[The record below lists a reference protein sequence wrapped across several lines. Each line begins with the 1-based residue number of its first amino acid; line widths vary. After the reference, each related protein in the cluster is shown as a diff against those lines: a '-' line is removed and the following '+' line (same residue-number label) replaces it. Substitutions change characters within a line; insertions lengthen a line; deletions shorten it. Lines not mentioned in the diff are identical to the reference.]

1 MQKQQGFKSGRGVLD
16 LSLPLD
22 IAARSQRQRIVA
34 AMIETCA
41 RKTFAETTIADIVG
55 AASISRTTFYKHFSD
70 KRACFDVAVEACIS
84 DMQAAAE
91 GTLAQT
97 DPPAEA
103 IRKGT
108 VAILELLADNPSLAQ
123 VALGEVVAVDPV
135 AAERYRELVIS
146 ALESCWTSADEKAH
160 GESDPL
166 ATPGRAQVLI
176 LEQLASGRAKQLP
189 ALLPEIVYVAILPF
203 AGHDEA
209 LRQARL
215 IAAGG
220 TLEEARDASAG

>member
-16 LSLPLD
+16 PSLPLD
-22 IAARSQRQRIVA
+22 IAARSQRQRIVE
-34 AMIETCA
+34 AMIDTCA
-41 RKTFAETTIADIVG
+41 KKTFAETTIADIVG
-55 AASISRTTFYKHFSD
+55 AASISRTTFYKHFTD
-70 KRACFDVAVEACIS
+70 KRACFDVAVEACVS
-84 DMQAAAE
+84 DLQAAAE
-91 GTLAQT
+91 GTRAQT

-123 VALGEVVAVDPV
+123 VALGEVVAVDPG

-146 ALESCWTSADEKAH
+146 ALERCWTSS
-160 GESDPL
+160 GEEMQGGSDPL

-176 LEQLASGRAKQLP
+176 LDQLASGRARQLP

-215 IAAGG
+215 IAADAVP
-220 TLEEARDASAG
+220 EEARDASAG

>member
-16 LSLPLD
+16 PSLPLD

-41 RKTFAETTIADIVG
+41 RKTFAATTITDIVG
-55 AASISRTTFYKHFSD
+55 AASISRTTFYKHFSG
-70 KRACFDVAVEACIS
+70 KRACFDIAVETCIGA
-84 DMQAAAE
+84 MQAAAE
-91 GTLAQT
+91 GTLTQT

-123 VALGEVVAVDPV
+123 VALGEVVAVDPG

-146 ALESCWTSADEKAH
+146 ALESCWASAGKKVH

-189 ALLPEIVYVAILPF
+189 ALVPEIVYVSILPF

-220 TLEEARDASAG
+220 TLEEA